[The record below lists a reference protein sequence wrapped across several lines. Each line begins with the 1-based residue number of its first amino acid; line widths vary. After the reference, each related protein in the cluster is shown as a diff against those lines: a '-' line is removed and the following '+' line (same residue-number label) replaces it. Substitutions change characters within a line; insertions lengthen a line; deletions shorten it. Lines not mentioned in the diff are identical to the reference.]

1 MDSWNA
7 THGSPELKFEN
18 SPAESFLSTPG
29 DMYPSLFGGATMD
42 PSEMMSPSSLNED
55 RDQAELDLLSG
66 IAADSASADATAT
79 ATPAAEATSSEKK
92 QTKKRKSWGQVLPE
106 PKTNLPPRKRAKT
119 EDEKEQRRVER
130 VLRNRRAA
138 QSSRERK
145 RLEVE
150 ALEQRN
156 KQLEQKLAQSQDIIM
171 SLFEKIEKMR
181 TDSGVVSRQT
191 PVTLSQ
197 ELFSSHDA
205 LSAAMP
211 STASQERKQSLIDE
225 LLRSTQS
232 QTTVNPASISP
243 ALSPVADEAPSP
255 APEQLD
261 AARTAAAS
269 ATTSADNM
277 AADVS
282 PDLTQHPA
290 EVLCSDLQCRSAE
303 ASQPSRQPVV
313 AFSSRTTPWMTPALI
328 LSWQLTLLL
337 TSTAAIFSAF
347 QRPLTLI
354 AMSLKAGFSLP
365 PTALI
370 LNTIIWL
377 VTRPSR
383 SRRRRQASTSSTSTS
398 TSTAATSQPTP
409 TSRISSSPSPLPASR
424 RATATSSASA
434 SSPTPSTTL
443 RLRLLRKILTCS
455 PSLARPLS
463 DATLAALRLV
473 QSEERRGVDRVNRG
487 AEGLDAAK
495 SEMGQNPSG
504 TAGGGREAAGAWLKG
519 VALPSKE
526 VLLTLVWALKVE
538 ERMLNIRARDNKLG
552 TPPAASA
559 TVPGRLPTSVA
570 KIDAPLAAASS
581 SSDAR
586 TTTVN
591 QKIVLTIQHSKPNKR
606 AMGEPGFDD
615 ASAAGGKRR
624 RMG

>member
-18 SPAESFLSTPG
+18 SPAESFLSTPS
-29 DMYPSLFGGATMD
+29 DMYPSLFGDSADATMD
-42 PSEMMSPSSLNED
+42 PSEMMSPSSLHED
-55 RDQAELDLLSG
+55 PDQAELDLLSG
-66 IAADSASADATAT
+66 IAADSSADPT
-79 ATPAAEATSSEKK
+79 TPAETGSEKK

-205 LSAAMP
+205 LSAVIP
-211 STASQERKQSLIDE
+211 NVTSQERKQSLVDE

-261 AARTAAAS
+261 ALKTATTSSAS
-269 ATTSADNM
+269 TSADNM

-303 ASQPSRQPVV
+303 AS
-313 AFSSRTTPWMTPALI
+313 
-328 LSWQLTLLL
+328 
-337 TSTAAIFSAF
+337 
-347 QRPLTLI
+347 
-354 AMSLKAGFSLP
+354 
-365 PTALI
+365 
-370 LNTIIWL
+370 
-377 VTRPSR
+377 RPSP
-383 SRRRRQASTSSTSTS
+383 SGGLLQQDPLDVVPGAGALVAAHAAADVNDSDLFGLPAALDADSYVLESGLLSSPNSSDFEHDYLVGDAAFPLASSTTGFDLFDINEYLNSNLS
-398 TSTAATSQPTP
+398 ANPDESQQHFGAVGPSASNGNIIGFGVELNP
-409 TSRISSSPSPLPASR
+409 LDDPEASPSPEDPNLQPQLG
-424 RATATSSASA
+424 A
-434 SSPTPSTTL
+434 SS
-443 RLRLLRKILTCS
+443 IGCDAVG
-455 PSLARPLS
+455 LA
-463 DATLAALRLV
+463 V
-473 QSEERRGVDRVNRG
+473 G
-487 AEGLDAAK
+487 A
-495 SEMGQNPSG
+495 
-504 TAGGGREAAGAWLKG
+504 
-519 VALPSKE
+519 
-526 VLLTLVWALKVE
+526 
-538 ERMLNIRARDNKLG
+538 I
-552 TPPAASA
+552 
-559 TVPGRLPTSVA
+559 
-570 KIDAPLAAASS
+570 
-581 SSDAR
+581 
-586 TTTVN
+586 
-591 QKIVLTIQHSKPNKR
+591 
-606 AMGEPGFDD
+606 
-615 ASAAGGKRR
+615 
-624 RMG
+624 

>member
-18 SPAESFLSTPG
+18 SPAESFLSTPS
-29 DMYPSLFGGATMD
+29 DMYPSLFGDSADATMD
-42 PSEMMSPSSLNED
+42 PSEMMSPSSLHED
-55 RDQAELDLLSG
+55 PDQAELDLLSG
-66 IAADSASADATAT
+66 IAADSSADPT
-79 ATPAAEATSSEKK
+79 TPAETGSEKK

-205 LSAAMP
+205 LSAVIP
-211 STASQERKQSLIDE
+211 NVTSQERKQSLVDE

-261 AARTAAAS
+261 ALKTATTSSAS
-269 ATTSADNM
+269 TSADNM

-303 ASQPSRQPVV
+303 ASRPSRQPVV
-313 AFSSRTTPWMTPALI
+313 VSSSRTPWMSSPALA

-337 TSTAAIFSAF
+337 TSTTAIFSAF

-377 VTRPSR
+377 VTRPSL

-398 TSTAATSQPTP
+398 TSTATSQPTP
-409 TSRISSSPSPLPASR
+409 TSRNSTLALSVPR

-434 SSPTPSTTL
+434 LSSTPSTTL

-463 DATLAALRLV
+463 DATLSALRLV

-487 AEGLDAAK
+487 AESPDAVK
-495 SEMGQNPSG
+495 SEMGHSPSG
-504 TAGGGREAAGAWLKG
+504 TAGSTGAAGAWLKG

-526 VLLTLVWALKVE
+526 VLLTLVWAIKVE
-538 ERMLNIRARDNKLG
+538 ERMINIRARKSVES
-552 TPPAASA
+552 PSA
-559 TVPGRLPTSVA
+559 PSVAVPGRLPTSVA
-570 KIDAPLAAASS
+570 EIDAPPAASP
-581 SSDAR
+581 DAR
-586 TTTVN
+586 TVN
-591 QKIVLTIQHSKPNKR
+591 HKILLTIRRSKAKR
-606 AMGEPGFDD
+606 ARGLDE

-624 RMG
+624 RMS

>member
-18 SPAESFLSTPG
+18 SPAESFLSAPG
-29 DMYPSLFGGATMD
+29 DMYPSLFGGSVDATVD
-42 PSEMMSPSSLNED
+42 PSEMMSPSSLHED
-55 RDQAELDLLSG
+55 PDQAELDLLSG
-66 IAADSASADATAT
+66 IAAAADSASADPTSA
-79 ATPAAEATSSEKK
+79 ATPAEAGSEKK
-92 QTKKRKSWGQVLPE
+92 PTKKRKSWGQVLPE

-211 STASQERKQSLIDE
+211 SGTSQERKQSLVDE

-261 AARTAAAS
+261 AARTAATTSSAS
-269 ATTSADNM
+269 TSADNA

-313 AFSSRTTPWMTPALI
+313 ASSSRTPWTSSPALA
-328 LSWQLTLLL
+328 LSWRLTLLL

-377 VTRPSR
+377 VTRPSL

-398 TSTAATSQPTP
+398 TSTATSRPTP
-409 TSRISSSPSPLPASR
+409 TSRSSSTLALPAPR
-424 RATATSSASA
+424 RATATSWASA
-434 SSPTPSTTL
+434 SSSTPSTTL

-463 DATLAALRLV
+463 DATLSALRLV

-487 AEGLDAAK
+487 AESPDAVK
-495 SEMGQNPSG
+495 PEMGHAPSG
-504 TAGGGREAAGAWLKG
+504 TAGSTGAAGAWLKG

-526 VLLTLVWALKVE
+526 VLLTLVWAIKVE
-538 ERMLNIRARDNKLG
+538 ERMINIRARKRVG
-552 TPPAASA
+552 SPSA
-559 TVPGRLPTSVA
+559 TSVAAPGRLPTSVA
-570 KIDAPLAAASS
+570 KIGAPLAA

-586 TTTVN
+586 TVN
-591 QKIVLTIQHSKPNKR
+591 HKILLTIQHSKAKR
-606 AMGEPGFDD
+606 ARGLDE
-615 ASAAGGKRR
+615 ASAACGKRR

>member
-29 DMYPSLFGGATMD
+29 DMYPSLFGASVDATMD
-42 PSEMMSPSSLNED
+42 PSEMMSPSSLHED

-66 IAADSASADATAT
+66 IAADSASADPATA
-79 ATPAAEATSSEKK
+79 ATPAAEATSTEKK

-211 STASQERKQSLIDE
+211 SSATSQERKQSLIDE

-243 ALSPVADEAPSP
+243 ALSPVPEEAPSP

-261 AARTAAAS
+261 ATTRATVATS

-303 ASQPSRQPVV
+303 ASQPSQPVAV
-313 AFSSRTTPWMTPALI
+313 ASPWMTPALV

-398 TSTAATSQPTP
+398 TSQPTP
-409 TSRISSSPSPLPASR
+409 TSRSSSTSPLPASPR

-434 SSPTPSTTL
+434 SNPTPSTTL

-504 TAGGGREAAGAWLKG
+504 TAGGGKEAAGAWLKG

-552 TPPAASA
+552 S
-559 TVPGRLPTSVA
+559 GRLPSVA
-570 KIDAPLAAASS
+570 KIDAPLAASASS

-586 TTTVN
+586 TTIVN
-591 QKIVLTIQHSKPNKR
+591 QKILLTIQHSKANKR
-606 AMGEPGFDD
+606 AGGKRGFDD

>member
-18 SPAESFLSTPG
+18 SPAESFLSTPS
-29 DMYPSLFGGATMD
+29 DMYPSLFGDSVDATMD
-42 PSEMMSPSSLNED
+42 PTEMMSPSSSHED
-55 RDQAELDLLSG
+55 LDKAELDLLSG
-66 IAADSASADATAT
+66 IAADSASTDPTSAE
-79 ATPAAEATSSEKK
+79 TPAETSSEKK

-150 ALEQRN
+150 ALEERN

-205 LSAAMP
+205 LSAVMP
-211 STASQERKQSLIDE
+211 NGTLQERKQLLVDE

-261 AARTAAAS
+261 AARTATTSSAS
-269 ATTSADNM
+269 NSADNM

-303 ASQPSRQPVV
+303 ASRPSRQPVV
-313 AFSSRTTPWMTPALI
+313 VSSSRTPWMSSPALA

-347 QRPLTLI
+347 QRPLMLI

-377 VTRPSR
+377 VTRPSL

-398 TSTAATSQPTP
+398 TSTATSRLTP
-409 TSRISSSPSPLPASR
+409 TSRSSTSALPASR

-434 SSPTPSTTL
+434 SSSTPSTTL

-463 DATLAALRLV
+463 DATLSALRLV
-473 QSEERRGVDRVNRG
+473 QSEERRGVDWVNRG
-487 AEGLDAAK
+487 AESPDAVK
-495 SEMGQNPSG
+495 SEMGHTPSG
-504 TAGGGREAAGAWLKG
+504 TAGSTGAAGAWLKG

-526 VLLTLVWALKVE
+526 VLLTLVWAIKVE
-538 ERMLNIRARDNKLG
+538 ERMINIRARKRVG
-552 TPPAASA
+552 SPSA
-559 TVPGRLPTSVA
+559 PSVAVPGRLPTSVA
-570 KIDAPLAAASS
+570 KIDASLAA

-586 TTTVN
+586 TVN
-591 QKIVLTIQHSKPNKR
+591 HKILLTIQHSKKAKR
-606 AMGEPGFDD
+606 ARGLDE
-615 ASAAGGKRR
+615 ASAASGKRR